1 MVKIIDY
8 KKAENKEGK
17 EFFLLILMGGITFVK
32 STITGSF
39 YATAWKCSIT
49 STFSEEICK
58 SLVGTMVAGEIQKVE
73 SEPYEYKIKE
83 TGETIMLT
91 HKYSFNPSP
100 NTLNMEETVFQPEMM
115 NA

>member
-1 MVKIIDY
+1 MVTIIDY
-8 KKAENKEGK
+8 KKAQNSAGK
-17 EFFLLILMGGITFVK
+17 EFILLILMGGISFVK

-39 YATAWKCSIT
+39 YATAWKTSIT
-49 STFSEEICK
+49 STFSEEVCK
-58 SLVGTMVAGEIQKVE
+58 SLVGTKVAGEIQKIE

-100 NTLNMEETVFQPEMM
+100 NTPSMEETVFQPEMM